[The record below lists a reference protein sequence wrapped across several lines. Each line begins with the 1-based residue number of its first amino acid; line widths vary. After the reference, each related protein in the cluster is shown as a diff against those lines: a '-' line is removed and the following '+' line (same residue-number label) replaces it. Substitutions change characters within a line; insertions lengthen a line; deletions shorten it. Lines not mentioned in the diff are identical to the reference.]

1 MLRRTYVN
9 FAIFTLAIGLICSL
23 SGCGSRSVSA
33 PINDRT
39 PPPELDSAGKKDVRE
54 RERSREKKS
63 APKADQ
69 SMHQRFY
76 IVKPGD
82 TLYSIAVQF
91 GVDHKVIAD
100 LNGISDL
107 DVIAVGQRLKLF
119 PDRRVA
125 QPPKSASQSNTESPK
140 ESIDPRRITS
150 ADAPKSG
157 AWRWPVD
164 GTLEYRYGERVNE
177 NGKGIGLRVSQEQAV
192 FASAPGK
199 VVYSGN
205 GLRGY
210 GNLLIIKHGE
220 DYLSVYAFTS
230 RLLASEGQ
238 YIAQGQQVAIVGST
252 ADSRVLHFEIR
263 VKGKPINPLNYLLK
277 K

>member
-1 MLRRTYVN
+1 MPQSTYLN
-9 FAIFTLAIGLICSL
+9 LAILSLMIGLICGL

-39 PPPELDSAGKKDVRE
+39 PPPELDSVDKKNVRE
-54 RERSREKKS
+54 KERSRAKKNVS
-63 APKADQ
+63 KTDQ
-69 SMHQRFY
+69 STHQRFY

-91 GVDHKVIAD
+91 GLDHKALANI
-100 LNGISDL
+100 NGISDL
-107 DVIAVGQRLKLF
+107 DVFAVGQRLKLV
-119 PDRRVA
+119 PDSHTPE
-125 QPPKSASQSNTESPK
+125 PPKSSSKSDMESPK
-140 ESIDPRRITS
+140 QSIDPSTKMS
-150 ADAPKSG
+150 GDTPKLG
-157 AWRWPVD
+157 TWRWPVD
-164 GTLEYRYGERVNE
+164 GTLDYRYGERVNE

-238 YIAQGQQVAIVGST
+238 YIAQGQQVAIIGST

>member
-9 FAIFTLAIGLICSL
+9 FVIFTLAIGLICSL

-39 PPPELDSAGKKDVRE
+39 PPPELDSVDKKDVRE
-54 RERSREKKS
+54 KERSREKKS
-63 APKADQ
+63 VSKTGQ
-69 SMHQRFY
+69 SSHQGFY
-76 IVKPGD
+76 IVKTGD

-91 GVDHKVIAD
+91 GLDHKVIAD
-100 LNGISDL
+100 INGISDL
-107 DVIAVGQRLKLF
+107 DVIAVGQRLKLV
-119 PDRRVA
+119 PDSHIP
-125 QPPKSASQSNTESPK
+125 QPPKSASKADTESPK
-140 ESIDPRRITS
+140 QSIDPSTKMS
-150 ADAPKSG
+150 GDTPKLG
-157 AWRWPVD
+157 TWRWPVD
-164 GTLEYRYGERVNE
+164 GTLDYRYGERVNE
-177 NGKGIGLRVSQEQAV
+177 NGKGIGLRVSGEQAV

-238 YIAQGQQVAIVGST
+238 YIAQGQQVAIIGST

-263 VKGKPINPLNYLLK
+263 VKGKPINPLNFLLK

>member
-1 MLRRTYVN
+1 MLQRTYLN
-9 FAIFTLAIGLICSL
+9 LAILSLMIGLFCGL

-39 PPPELDSAGKKDVRE
+39 PPPELDSVDKKNVRE
-54 RERSREKKS
+54 KERSRAENSVSKTHRS
-63 APKADQ
+63 T
-69 SMHQRFY
+69 HQRFY
-76 IVKPGD
+76 IVKRGD

-91 GVDHKVIAD
+91 GLDHKVIAN

-107 DVIAVGQRLKLF
+107 DVINVGQRLKLV
-119 PDRRVA
+119 PDSHTPE
-125 QPPKSASQSNTESPK
+125 PPKSSSKSDTESPK
-140 ESIDPRRITS
+140 QSIDPSPKTS
-150 ADAPKSG
+150 GDTPKLG
-157 AWRWPVD
+157 TWRWPVD
-164 GTLEYRYGERVNE
+164 GTLDYRYGERVNE

-238 YIAQGQQVAIVGST
+238 YIAQGQQVAIIGST